1 MNEVLNFGMVGGGYG
16 SLIGEI
22 HRKAATFD
30 LKAKLVT
37 GCFSRNYENTLS
49 TGKKLGLNVRRL
61 YKNFREMAEKEAKR
75 KDKIDFVIIVT
86 VNNSHFEIAKA
97 FLEKGINVVCDK
109 PLTLEAKEADQ
120 LVDFTRK
127 NDLLGCVTYTY
138 SGYPMVKHARE
149 EIKKGGIGNIRMVMV
164 EYLQEWLAMPVEKKG
179 NKQALWRTDPKYSG
193 RSNCVAD
200 IGSHIENIISYITGL
215 EIESLCA
222 NLDIFVKGRALDDNA
237 EILVKYTSG
246 ARGIYWC
253 SQVAIGYSNGLKI
266 RILGEKGSIEWEQEN
281 PNCMKVAYLGQP
293 VQILFRGRDNLN
305 PLASKVTRLPGGHPE
320 GMYEAFA
327 NIYTNFSKALLT
339 KKAGNSYRSEI
350 DFPTFED
357 GARGVKFINL
367 CVESSQRGAC
377 WVNL

>member
-16 SLIGEI
+16 SLIGEV

-30 LKAKLVT
+30 LKAKLVA
-37 GCFSRNYENTLS
+37 GCFSRNYEHTLS
-49 TGKKLGLNVRRL
+49 TGKNLGLNVRRL

-109 PLTLEAKEADQ
+109 PLTLEAKEAEQ

-164 EYLQEWLAMPVEKKG
+164 EYLQEWLATPVEKKG

-237 EILVKYTSG
+237 EILVKYNSG

-339 KKAGNSYRSEI
+339 KKAGNSYRNEI